1 MNELS
6 FLMIF
11 DLDGTLVD
19 SNSQIATNLNRARS
33 ELLYDELDQDFY
45 FKNIGLPVETLI
57 ADLNLEN
64 TQRQVL
70 ISRFRE
76 HLIRD
81 IRSGN
86 NLLFPGAVELLGH
99 LSDSGVEIAVATNK
113 PTNIAKSVISHSKLS
128 YFKIHVQGSDNLSPK
143 PDPEIIQAVLREFP
157 NRKALMVGDR
167 LEDIVAANSAGIS
180 SIGIAS
186 GAHTEEDFEVS
197 DAFMTYQNL
206 NSFSEYVCKDLNFL
220 LETIP

>member
-1 MNELS
+1 MNKSS

-33 ELLYDELDQDFY
+33 ELSYVERDHDFY
-45 FKNIGLPVETLI
+45 FKNIGLPVEILI
-57 ADLNLEN
+57 ADLDLE
-64 TQRQVL
+64 TTKRQVL

-76 HLIRD
+76 HLIQD

-86 NLLFPGAVELLGH
+86 NLLFPGVVELLGH
-99 LSDSGVEIAVATNK
+99 LSASGIKIAVATNK
-113 PTNIAKSVISHSKLS
+113 PTNIAKSVIAHSKLS
-128 YFKIHVQGSDNLSPK
+128 NFKIHVQGSDNLSPK
-143 PDPEIIQAVLREFP
+143 PDPEIIQAVLLEFP
-157 NRKALMVGDR
+157 NHRALMVGDR

-186 GAHTEEDFEVS
+186 GAHNEEDFEDS

-206 NSFSEYVCKDLNFL
+206 KLFSEYVCKDLNFF
-220 LETIP
+220 LERIP